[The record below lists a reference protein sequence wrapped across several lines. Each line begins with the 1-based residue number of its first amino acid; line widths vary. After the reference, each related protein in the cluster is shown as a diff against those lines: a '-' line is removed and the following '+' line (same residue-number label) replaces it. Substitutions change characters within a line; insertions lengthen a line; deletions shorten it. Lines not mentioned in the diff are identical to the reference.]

1 MAKVSFKCLPVGN
14 LPYEDNMAATRMMV
28 KLFEHIPY
36 LAVMSVAD
44 QNDNLVNRTITHIPG
59 VKIKDK
65 RILFR
70 DGNDNFKEA
79 TVKLDEAFNSFD
91 LEKLEDFKLESFFFP
106 KYMQILKRVKP
117 KETVVNILGPFTVS
131 QMIEHKDKLQ
141 LLSDKFYRKLIIQS
155 VAVKAMWAIAQIKS
169 VSPETTPI
177 IVLEEPLLCKYGSV
191 KRENEDVTR
200 DIVTNLFSKVIQKI
214 KECHGL
220 VCIQSFEKCDWQIP
234 IEAGADIISFDA
246 FNNPNNLNII
256 AEKVNNFLVAG
267 GRINWGIVP
276 VKNETTVKAL
286 TIDKLTDHFIK
297 TVESLI
303 DAGVSE
309 RLAYNRSSVSIQG
322 NIDKLPLI
330 FAEKAL
336 ILSTQLA
343 KRIPHKG

>member
-1 MAKVSFKCLPVGN
+1 MAKVSFKCLPVGD
-14 LPYEDNMAATRMMV
+14 LPYEDNMATTRMMV

-36 LAVMSVAD
+36 LAMMPVAD
-44 QNDNLVNRTITHIPG
+44 PNDNLINRTLTHIPG
-59 VKIKDK
+59 VKIKDRK
-65 RILFR
+65 VHFR
-70 DGNDNFKEA
+70 DGNDNFKESSA
-79 TVKLDEAFNSFD
+79 KLDEAFNSFD
-91 LEKLEDFKLESFFFP
+91 IEKLDRFKLESFFFP
-106 KYMQILKRVKP
+106 KYIQILKRVKP
-117 KETVVNILGPFTVS
+117 EETVVNILGPFTVS
-131 QMIEHKDKLQ
+131 QKLEHKDKLQ
-141 LLSDKFYRKLIIQS
+141 LLADKFYRKLIIQS

-169 VSPETTPI
+169 ASPETTPI
-177 IVLEEPLLCKYGSV
+177 IVLEEPLLYRYGDI
-191 KRENEDVTR
+191 KRENEEVTR
-200 DIVTNLFSKVIQKI
+200 DVIINMFSKVIQKI

-256 AEKVNNFLVAG
+256 AEKVNNFLIGG

-276 VKNETTVKAL
+276 VRNETTVKAL
-286 TIDKLTDHFIK
+286 TIDKLINHFVK
-297 TVESLI
+297 TVENLI

-343 KRIPHKG
+343 KRIPYKS

>member
-1 MAKVSFKCLPVGN
+1 MAKVSFKCLPVGD

-28 KLFEHIPY
+28 KLFEQIPY
-36 LAVMSVAD
+36 LAMMPIAD
-44 QNDNLVNRTITHIPG
+44 SNDNLVNRTLTHIPG

-65 RILFR
+65 KVHFR
-70 DGNDNFKEA
+70 DGNDNFKA
-79 TVKLDEAFNSFD
+79 AFAKLDEAFNSFD
-91 LEKLEDFKLESFFFP
+91 VEKLERFKLESFFFP
-106 KYMQILKRVKP
+106 KYMQILKRIKP
-117 KETVVNILGPFTVS
+117 KETVVNIFGPFTVS
-131 QMIEHKDKLQ
+131 QKLEHKDKLQ
-141 LLSDKFYRKLIIQS
+141 LLSDKFYRKLVVQA

-169 VSPETTPI
+169 VSPETVPI
-177 IVLEEPLLCKYGSV
+177 IVLEEPLLYKYGDI

-200 DIVTNLFSKVIQKI
+200 DIVINMFSKVIQKI

-256 AEKVNNFLVAG
+256 AEKVNNFLIGG

-276 VKNETTVKAL
+276 VRNESIVRAL
-286 TIDKLTDHFIK
+286 TIDKLVNHFEK

-303 DAGVSE
+303 DSGVSE
-309 RLAYNRSSVSIQG
+309 RLAYNRSLVSIQG

-343 KRIPHKG
+343 KRIPYKS